1 MDIIGKWKVAKVGVF
16 DMENGMLMKT
26 IEEVM
31 AMEDTEE
38 LMETKEMAKATFLW
52 VTAKTMQLRVIVP
65 PEAVAEAKAAGE
77 DISLNKDGSATLQR
91 MSWKEED
98 GKILY
103 NMGDEGE
110 IDGEAV
116 DPWQVVEFDE
126 DGVLVIGMLGF
137 VKE

>member
-16 DMENGMLMKT
+16 DMENGMQMKT
-26 IEEVM
+26 VEQVM
-31 AMEDTEE
+31 AMEDSEE
-38 LMETKEMAKATFLW
+38 IMETKEMANATFLW
-52 VTAKTMQLRVIVP
+52 VTAKTIQIRVMVP
-65 PEAVAEAKAAGE
+65 PEAIAEAKAAGE
-77 DISLNKDGSATLQR
+77 DVPLNKDGSATLQR

-98 GKILY
+98 GKILC

-110 IDGEAV
+110 IDGEAI
-116 DPWQVVEFDE
+116 DPWQAVEFDE

>member
-1 MDIIGKWKVAKVGVF
+1 
-16 DMENGMLMKT
+16 MKT

-65 PEAVAEAKAAGE
+65 PEAVAEAKAAGD